1 MKENKLLRIIYRS
14 IPKFIRQQFL
24 NDPITA
30 FRENNTIQDN
40 TIENNNIFHLVKGV
54 EELGCEYKLISQQN
68 NRKIT
73 MAGATLVIDSKE
85 YSKCDINTYLPDI
98 SIYKVNN
105 VSIVGRTSLLLNNDL
120 FYSFDL
126 NTMQY
131 FHEIKRQEVVIKNID
146 GSYTLN
152 FKRTQKIECS
162 TDKTYVH
169 LLDDYSHNYY
179 HFMVEVLP
187 RFTYTLDILMQDS
200 NFDLANYIFLI
211 DSRVSEQNIATLR
224 AIAGDSIIIQKV
236 VENEEFFCQKLIY
249 CSPLSFFLE
258 NNKNPPSIA
267 KDIVIDE
274 KALKEA
280 RDKILNKINI
290 APFKTFKSKKIYLQ
304 RISEY
309 RKITNINDLELL
321 LHKEGFEFVNTGGM
335 LLEEQISLFQHAD
348 IVIGASGASFTNI
361 LFMKPNTKVIN
372 IYPSVSSTNYNI
384 FQPLASITG
393 VDLVHFLT
401 KPVDDSS
408 FIHAPSTV
416 DIKALEIYLS
426 N

>member
-131 FHEIKRQEVVIKNID
+131 FHEIKRQEVVIKK
-146 GSYTLN
+146 Y
-152 FKRTQKIECS
+152 
-162 TDKTYVH
+162 
-169 LLDDYSHNYY
+169 
-179 HFMVEVLP
+179 
-187 RFTYTLDILMQDS
+187 
-200 NFDLANYIFLI
+200 
-211 DSRVSEQNIATLR
+211 
-224 AIAGDSIIIQKV
+224 
-236 VENEEFFCQKLIY
+236 
-249 CSPLSFFLE
+249 
-258 NNKNPPSIA
+258 
-267 KDIVIDE
+267 
-274 KALKEA
+274 
-280 RDKILNKINI
+280 
-290 APFKTFKSKKIYLQ
+290 
-304 RISEY
+304 
-309 RKITNINDLELL
+309 
-321 LHKEGFEFVNTGGM
+321 
-335 LLEEQISLFQHAD
+335 
-348 IVIGASGASFTNI
+348 
-361 LFMKPNTKVIN
+361 
-372 IYPSVSSTNYNI
+372 
-384 FQPLASITG
+384 
-393 VDLVHFLT
+393 
-401 KPVDDSS
+401 
-408 FIHAPSTV
+408 
-416 DIKALEIYLS
+416 
-426 N
+426 